1 MLKKTLALTAAMLIS
16 AGSVSFAAN
25 SDASQRFSDVSRND
39 WSYDAI
45 NILNNADIV
54 EGYPDGTFKSKQ
66 YLTREE
72 MAQIVA
78 RLIVKD
84 EMEKADKATVE
95 NLQKQL
101 DDTNMRVNR
110 LEEKYSELLKI
121 TYSMLQQKK

>member
-1 MLKKTLALTAAMLIS
+1 MFKKTLALTAAILIS
-16 AGSVSFAAN
+16 ASGISFAAN
-25 SDASQRFSDVSRND
+25 TDASQRFSDVNKND

-78 RLIVKD
+78 RLIIKD

-95 NLQKQL
+95 KLQKQL
-101 DDTNMRVNR
+101 DETNMRVNS
-110 LEEKYSELLKI
+110 LEEKYSDLLKI
-121 TYSMLQQKK
+121 TYAMLKQEK

>member
-16 AGSVSFAAN
+16 TGSVSFAAN

-84 EMEKADKATVE
+84 EMEKADKTTVE

-121 TYSMLQQKK
+121 TYSMLQQEK